1 MASDRMMRAGGCRA
15 ISPFLILSPIVVFYL
30 LSSIKILNEYER
42 AVVFRLGKLLD
53 APKGPGVI
61 LVFAPIDRMVRVS
74 LRTIV
79 MDVPPQDV
87 ITRDNVSV
95 KVNAVVYFRVM
106 DPRRA
111 IVEVESYHYATS
123 QLAQTTLRSVLG
135 QVELDDLLSERER
148 LNQQLQQILDQHTD
162 PWGIKVSSVEVKH
175 VDLPPDMQRAMA
187 KQAEAEREKRA
198 KIIHAAGELEASEK
212 LAAAAT
218 VMSVEPM
225 TITLRYLQTLTEIA
239 SEKNS
244 TIIFPLPIELM
255 NLMTGREQG
264 VSVSEL
270 THDTADD
277 GFHEIQL
284 SGKQLV
290 FLFIVT
296 TTVIVVVFL
305 CGVKVGRGA
314 RDGAGGGARADCRDG
329 RPRPQPAP
337 AAAPPATEPPAPAA
351 ESADELSVSR
361 TAQGEGTGG
370 KPLKRSSS
378 RRRNRRRRAQNQS
391 RLRQRRASPARRRQ
405 GGRPS
410 APADTSP
417 TAGRPGTLGRSG
429 HCHARSR
436 HGELVSSSGS
446 RQGLSGLSRRIRPAD
461 AAPRITRCTSAG
473 TPIAARRSRCRCA
486 SRRKNSSSPGLRASD
501 PLGRAARTQLPEIR
515 PSRHA
520 RGWR

>member
-1 MASDRMMRAGGCRA
+1 VL
-15 ISPFLILSPIVVFYL
+15 IPPFLIFVAIVVFYL

-53 APKGPGVI
+53 TSKGPGVI

-198 KIIHAAGELEASEK
+198 KIIHAEGELQASEK
-212 LAAAAT
+212 LAAAAG
-218 VMSVEPM
+218 VMAVEPM

-244 TIIFPLPIELM
+244 TIIFPLPIDMLNLLM
-255 NLMTGREQG
+255 
-264 VSVSEL
+264 
-270 THDTADD
+270 D
-277 GFHEIQL
+277 
-284 SGKQLV
+284 
-290 FLFIVT
+290 
-296 TTVIVVVFL
+296 
-305 CGVKVGRGA
+305 
-314 RDGAGGGARADCRDG
+314 
-329 RPRPQPAP
+329 
-337 AAAPPATEPPAPAA
+337 
-351 ESADELSVSR
+351 
-361 TAQGEGTGG
+361 
-370 KPLKRSSS
+370 
-378 RRRNRRRRAQNQS
+378 
-391 RLRQRRASPARRRQ
+391 
-405 GGRPS
+405 
-410 APADTSP
+410 
-417 TAGRPGTLGRSG
+417 
-429 HCHARSR
+429 
-436 HGELVSSSGS
+436 
-446 RQGLSGLSRRIRPAD
+446 
-461 AAPRITRCTSAG
+461 
-473 TPIAARRSRCRCA
+473 
-486 SRRKNSSSPGLRASD
+486 RK
-501 PLGRAARTQLPEIR
+501 
-515 PSRHA
+515 
-520 RGWR
+520 